1 MADGKRSELT
11 GITLLIADAMWGDIH
26 TIAETL
32 SEVPFMQEEIGRG
45 EYQRRFRAM
54 NPQQRLDEMR
64 RIGTSEVLRLMG
76 GTT

>member
-1 MADGKRSELT
+1 MPKGTRSELT
-11 GITLLIADAMWGDIH
+11 ATTILIADAMWADIH
-26 TIAETL
+26 AIAETL

-54 NPQQRLDEMR
+54 TPQQRLDEMR